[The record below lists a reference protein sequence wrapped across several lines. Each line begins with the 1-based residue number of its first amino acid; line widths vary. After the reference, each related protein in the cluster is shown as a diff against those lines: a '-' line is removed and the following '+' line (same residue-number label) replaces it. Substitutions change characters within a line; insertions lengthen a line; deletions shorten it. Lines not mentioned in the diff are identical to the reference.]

1 MTTKYDVAVVG
12 GGSAGVSA
20 AVGAAQVGARVA
32 LIEEAGCLG
41 GASTTRGVLTYC
53 GIYTLQEEPRQA
65 VRGVADSVISKLR
78 AMSAI
83 TPPQR
88 HRGVFLI
95 FDPEAV
101 KLVLDKVCQDAGV
114 EVLLH
119 SCVTEAQ
126 RADGKIAR
134 VRCADHSGE
143 HWLEADAFVDASG
156 DCDLAAFSGASTR
169 YGNGGAVNLGT
180 LGTRF
185 GGVAADADISAESV
199 HAAIHTAKH
208 DGNRGDRMLTK
219 DKSVIARLPISGDVV
234 AYLASVDYDPR
245 DVASLSKAE
254 ASGREQAWQY
264 LEILR
269 RLPGWQ
275 RAYLASTGPEFGTRE
290 SRHINSIGQLK
301 WDDVLAGRR
310 SPDAIALGT
319 WGVEWHDR
327 VTYES
332 SFEAP
337 PSDGT
342 YDIPLS
348 CLMSVD
354 TPNLFA
360 AGRTA
365 DGDRRAGASLR
376 VMGTSFAT
384 GQAAGVAAAH
394 YAQTKR
400 VDAEEVRR
408 SLHEQ
413 GALIASSEV

>member
-12 GGSAGVSA
+12 GGSAGVAA
-20 AVGAAQVGARVA
+20 AVGAAQAGARVA

-53 GIYTLQEEPRQA
+53 GIYTLQEKPRQA
-65 VRGVADSVISKLR
+65 VRGVADNVISKLR

-126 RADGKIAR
+126 RADGKISR

-199 HAAIHTAKH
+199 HAVIHAAKH
-208 DGNRGDRMLTK
+208 DDPSNQLLTK

-245 DVASLSKAE
+245 DVGSLSKAE

-264 LEILR
+264 LKILR

-301 WDDVLAGRR
+301 WDDVMAGRR
-310 SPDAIALGT
+310 SPDAIALGA
-319 WGVEWHDR
+319 WGVEWHER

-332 SFEAP
+332 SFDAP
-337 PSDGT
+337 PGDGA
-342 YDIPLS
+342 YEIPLS
-348 CLMSVD
+348 CLMSID
-354 TPNLFA
+354 TRNLFA

-384 GQAAGVAAAH
+384 GQAAGVAAAY
-394 YAQTKR
+394 YAQSKR
-400 VDAEEVRR
+400 VDVNQVRSCLR
-408 SLHEQ
+408 EQ
-413 GALIASSEV
+413 GALIASSEI